1 MKSSYIYVR
10 LSNLSPSGVDIQGS
24 ADFETHFGQPIDLP
38 PNSKVAVNRVNY
50 ERSAVVTPAI
60 NQQLF
65 VLINDLNVKNFAI
78 RPASNNQTNKSS
90 VVYAM
95 GNMGDPE
102 TFIEE
107 DPFEKVFYDM
117 ENNSTSTF
125 NSMFA
130 RIVDERGAPAT
141 SFLTGLT
148 SIDLIF
154 EVQEGLE

>member
-24 ADFETHFGQPIDLP
+24 ADFEPHCTEYSED
-38 PNSKVAVNRVNY
+38 NSVAVAVNRVNY

>member
-10 LSNLSPSGVDIQGS
+10 LSNLSPSGVDLQSS

-38 PNSKVAVNRVNY
+38 PNSKVAVQRVNY
-50 ERSAVVTPAI
+50 ERSAVVTPTTT
-60 NQQLF
+60 QQLF
-65 VLINDLNVKNFAI
+65 VVINDLNVKNFAI
-78 RPASNNQTNKSS
+78 RPASNNQTNKGS
-90 VVYAM
+90 VIFAI
-95 GNMGDPE
+95 GNMGDPDV
-102 TFIEE
+102 FIEE
-107 DPFEKVFYDM
+107 DPFEKVFFDM

-130 RIVDERGAPAT
+130 RIVDERGSPAT
-141 SFLTGLT
+141 SFLSGLT